1 MKGSVWWVGMAAML
15 VVAGC
20 SSVVPSLGPGLHD
33 NAVAY
38 DAAMGDINDRVLI
51 ANIVRARDFVPLSLT
66 ELSTVTGTLS
76 AQANLGLSVPFGGNY
91 GSTPRGT
98 ALPSIQVS
106 AAPTFSMA
114 ALNTRGFTL
123 NIMQPISPVYIAS
136 KWNSGVSHELLLL
149 LFVKDIQFADSYA
162 PSLAQCTAHPTAA
175 DSMPPQVDS
184 TGDPASAK
192 TLVACHHKFV
202 NNPDA
207 QGEAAAFKSI
217 IEGMLPS
224 VGLKVMTILEP
235 IGPAFP
241 FLVSRAEDLAN
252 GKQRIGTDKDATANP
267 LDAYALTTHL
277 GDGQYHVGNSERDP
291 KLGQLYRVYPNQVA
305 VCSNDPVRTNEG
317 TFFIYPVGADIAAA
331 RHAEKRLDKASTVPL
346 ALDWEKRLQEFQAQ
360 CASSKYPDDH
370 ACTIAKTLNEAPR
383 QATGANAFGSYAL
396 SAAARAGAPAD
407 ISANETGVRGRTAS
421 GATAGPG
428 TPSVSTSLQENRV
441 GAFLRSDDCYADQ
454 TVREPTTETEFH
466 KYTETLGHIEWRS
479 IAEVFQYLG
488 AVLRRP
494 GGVTWNTTQDRDV
507 VGSAG
512 GEPEI
517 MFALRHAAGESGSR
531 TLKIDYDG
539 EKIVVGSGLLATP
552 AGPFNDQSL
561 QVLTLLNELVNSA
574 KISSDIPVT
583 QQLQVLP

>member
-1 MKGSVWWVGMAAML
+1 MRGGVWWAGMAAIL
-15 VVAGC
+15 VEAGC
-20 SSVVPSLGPGLHD
+20 SSVVPSLGPGLHE

-38 DAAMGDINDRVLI
+38 DAAMGEINNRVLI
-51 ANIVRARDFVPLSLT
+51 ANIVRARDFVPLSIT

-98 ALPSIQVS
+98 VMPSMQVS
-106 AAPTFSMA
+106 SAPTFSMA
-114 ALNTRGFTL
+114 SLNTRGFTL

-162 PSLAQCTAHPTAA
+162 PSLAQCTAHPTAS
-175 DSMPPQVDS
+175 DSMPPQGDS
-184 TGDPASAK
+184 TGDSAGSK

-202 NNPDA
+202 NNPDV

-224 VGLKVMTILEP
+224 MGLKVMTILEP

-241 FLVSRAEDLAN
+241 FLVGPAEPI
-252 GKQRIGTDKDATANP
+252 GKDKEATSNP

-291 KLGQLYRVYPNQVA
+291 RLGQLYRVYPNQVA
-305 VCSNDPVRTNEG
+305 VCSDDPVRTNEG

-331 RHAEKRLDKASTVPL
+331 RHAEKRLDNASSIPL
-346 ALDWEKRLQEFQAQ
+346 AQDWEKRLQDFQAQ
-360 CASSKYPDDH
+360 CAASKFPDDH
-370 ACTIAKTLNEAPR
+370 ACAIAKTLKEAPR

-396 SAAARAGAPAD
+396 SAAARAAAPAD
-407 ISANETGVRGRTAS
+407 NFPGETGVRGRTAS
-421 GATAGPG
+421 GAAGGPG

-488 AVLRRP
+488 AVLRQP
-494 GGVTWNTTQDRDV
+494 GGTTWSTIQDRDV
-507 VGSAG
+507 VGSTA
-512 GEPEI
+512 GEPET
-517 MFALRHAAGESGSR
+517 MFALRRAVSESGSR
-531 TLKIDYDG
+531 TLKIDYDH
-539 EKIVVGSGLLATP
+539 EKIVVGSGPLATP
-552 AGPFNDQSL
+552 AGTFHDQSL